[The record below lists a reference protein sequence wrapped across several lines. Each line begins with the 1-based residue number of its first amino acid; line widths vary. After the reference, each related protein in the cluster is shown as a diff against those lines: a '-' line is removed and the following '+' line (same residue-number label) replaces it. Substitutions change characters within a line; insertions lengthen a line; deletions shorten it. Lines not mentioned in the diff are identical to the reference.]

1 MDNRTV
7 SDIVKSVMRLAP
19 VTITLPELNSG
30 KPAFR
35 EWRDRLKR
43 GERLPRGKYF
53 ARKETLRQF
62 KFMEFQ
68 THTAGTAI
76 FHYR

>member
-19 VTITLPELNSG
+19 VTITLPELHSG

-35 EWRDRLKR
+35 DWSDRLKR

-53 ARKETLRQF
+53 AREETLRQF
-62 KFMEFQ
+62 MALQ
-68 THTAGTAI
+68 THTAGTAT